1 MIKLVESLFGEQLA
15 EWPLAKQNYEALNK
29 VQVRDL
35 DLGGCSVR
43 IQFNPERMRSSAAKI
58 DAKSIQERKCFL
70 CPAHLPAEQRGIPFG
85 KDYQILINPF
95 PIFPMHLTVPV
106 LDHIDQLIYDRYE
119 DMLDLAEE
127 LESFVVF
134 YNGPKCGASAPDHMH
149 FQAGNK
155 GFLPI
160 EKDVKEVK
168 RNIIVSNDELQCFTL
183 REYHRNVVIVESG
196 NKKSVVELFNRIYAA
211 LEVKAGEKEPM
222 LNIVTWFENGKWT
235 SCIFPR
241 EVHRPACFYAEGD
254 DNILI
259 SPASVDLGGVCVF
272 PLEKDFNKVTAAD
285 IKTVF
290 SEICV
295 SDENL
300 MKILNKIE

>member
-1 MIKLVESLFGEQLA
+1 MKLVKSFFSEQLV
-15 EWPLAKQNYEALNK
+15 EWPLARQNYDALNK
-29 VQVRDL
+29 VLVRDI
-35 DLGGCSVR
+35 DLGGSSVR

-58 DAKSIQERKCFL
+58 DTKSIQERKCFL

-85 KDYQILINPF
+85 KDYQILVNPF

-106 LDHIDQLIYDRYE
+106 LDHIDQLIYDRFG
-119 DMLDLAEE
+119 DMLDLAET
-127 LESFVVF
+127 LNDFVVF

-155 GFLPI
+155 GFLPL
-160 EKDVKEVK
+160 EKDVRQLK
-168 RNIIVSNDELQCFTL
+168 RNVIISNDEIQCFTL
-183 REYHRNVVIVESG
+183 QGYCRNVIVLESG
-196 NKKSVVELFNRIYAA
+196 KKNSVVELFNRIYAS
-211 LEVKAGEKEPM
+211 LEIKSDEKEPM
-222 LNIVTWFENGKWT
+222 LNIVTWFEEGKWI

-254 DNILI
+254 DNLLI

-285 IKTVF
+285 IKKVF

-295 SDENL
+295 NDDNL
-300 MKILNKIE
+300 MKILNKIQ

>member
-1 MIKLVESLFGEQLA
+1 MKFVESLFREQLA

-29 VQVRDL
+29 VLVRDI

-58 DAKSIQERKCFL
+58 DTKSIQERKCFL
-70 CPAHLPAEQRGIPFG
+70 CPAHLPVEQKGIPFG
-85 KDYQILINPF
+85 KDYQILVNPF

-106 LDHIDQLIYDRYE
+106 MDHIDQLIYDRFE
-119 DMLDLAEE
+119 DMLDLAEA
-127 LESFVVF
+127 LEGFVVF

-155 GFLPI
+155 GFLPV
-160 EKDVKEVK
+160 EKDVKLLK
-168 RNIIVSNDELQCFTL
+168 RNVIISNDELQCFTL
-183 REYHRNVVIVESG
+183 QEYHRNVIVLESS
-196 NKKSVVELFNRIYAA
+196 NKKCVVELFNRIYAA
-211 LEVKAGEKEPM
+211 LEVKNDEKEPM
-222 LNIVTWFENGKWT
+222 LNIVTWFEEGKWI

-290 SEICV
+290 SEICI
-295 SDENL
+295 SDDNL
-300 MKILNKIE
+300 MKILSKIQ